1 MGKARETSKCTR
13 DQCVHADSGNGSQQR
28 KRGNSF
34 QHSIKKMSGQYII
47 NFRMPGYR
55 LFLERFGIDI
65 NVMIRAMPVE
75 TTSGV
80 MQLPN
85 QFRSLQSATSFM

>member
-1 MGKARETSKCTR
+1 VLFDIRFGEHSKIFF
-13 DQCVHADSGNGSQQR
+13 D
-28 KRGNSF
+28 
-34 QHSIKKMSGQYII
+34 MSGQYII

-75 TTSGV
+75 TTSGL

-85 QFRSLQSATSFM
+85 QFRSLHSATSFI